1 MSGVV
6 VLPTFSE
13 GEYPIRVFD
22 PFKPG
27 LLADSSARRAGNAS
41 DSGRRNKSREA
52 VEDETRSFMMAEPQ
66 AGVLQPVLIDGRS
79 VNYE

>member
-13 GEYPIRVFD
+13 GEYPIRVLD

-27 LLADSSARRAGNAS
+27 LLADSSARRAGNA
-41 DSGRRNKSREA
+41 
-52 VEDETRSFMMAEPQ
+52 
-66 AGVLQPVLIDGRS
+66 
-79 VNYE
+79 